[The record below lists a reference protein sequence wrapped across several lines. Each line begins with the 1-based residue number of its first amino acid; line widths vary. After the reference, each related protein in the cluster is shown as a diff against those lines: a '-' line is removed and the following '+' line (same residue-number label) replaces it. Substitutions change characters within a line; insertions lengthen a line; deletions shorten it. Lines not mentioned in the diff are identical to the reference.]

1 MTDQQAADATVD
13 VLGESFMRL
22 VRERLRIQISV
33 GSAADSSTSVSVFL
47 VDSLGMPMADG
58 ERGPAIIHSDTFT
71 LQLMA
76 VTPMPPPLPPPPALI
91 VRKGF

>member
-76 VTPMPPPLPPPPALI
+76 PMSMPQPLQPPPALI